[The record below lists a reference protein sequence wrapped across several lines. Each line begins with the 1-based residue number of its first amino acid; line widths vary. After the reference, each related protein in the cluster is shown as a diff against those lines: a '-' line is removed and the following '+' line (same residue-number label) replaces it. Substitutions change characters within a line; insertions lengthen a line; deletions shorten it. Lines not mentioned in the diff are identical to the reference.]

1 MMSEYWEII
10 LAMTVFSMLILM
22 QINRLRNEMNNR
34 LRKMQGDLW
43 KIEDK
48 ADGVERHHKAD

>member
-1 MMSEYWEII
+1 MSEYWEII